1 MQCHREGCPFRVI
14 KSDAGWR
21 HVDTHG
27 TDPGHSADPDAPVPQ
42 RFSVLRDQPTM
53 HVDLPA
59 EDWLAPI
66 RARANAATP
75 GPWTHYSQG
84 FLSPKGPEPL
94 GEFIVAPYHELDIS
108 AEDAEFIA
116 GTREDVPRLLDEI
129 DRLRQA
135 VQRVRDLVGEDYQQS
150 GREVSCGGYLVT
162 DDGCF
167 ASSLARRITA
177 ALDGQ
182 VAP

>member
-1 MQCHREGCPFRVI
+1 MT
-14 KSDAGWR
+14 A
-21 HVDTHG
+21 
-27 TDPGHSADPDAPVPQ
+27 
-42 RFSVLRDQPTM
+42 
-53 HVDLPA
+53 PA

-75 GPWTHYSQG
+75 GPWTVERGSSAYQDVEVRAPGNAFVALTGDPTFQG
-84 FLSPKGPEPL
+84 T
-94 GEFIVAPYHELDIS
+94 VA
-108 AEDAEFIA
+108 DAAFIA
-116 GTREDVPRLLDEI
+116 GTREDVPRLLDEV
-129 DRLRQA
+129 DRLRA
-135 VQRVRDLVGEDYQQS
+135 TLERVRSLLGEDYQRS

-167 ASSLARRITA
+167 AGSLARRITA